1 MDLRLATRL
10 SIAPLIIGFA
20 GAGVGI
26 ILVDTASAKG
36 FAGGAL
42 LVAAAMLV
50 SGCFY
55 TRGPVRTA
63 GLVLIRLAMAS
74 ALKWLIVMAGTALV
88 LAHGEK
94 GGLLPAAFTCG
105 VIAGLV
111 STLFNT
117 VQSSTGAST
126 S

>member
-20 GAGVGI
+20 GAGVGL
-26 ILVDTASAKG
+26 ILVDMASAMG

-50 SGCFY
+50 SGRFY

-74 ALKWLIVMAGTALV
+74 ALKWLVVMAGTALV

>member
-20 GAGVGI
+20 GAGVGL
-26 ILVDTASAKG
+26 ILADMASAKG

-42 LVAAAMLV
+42 LVAAATLV
-50 SGCFY
+50 SGGFY

-63 GLVLIRLAMAS
+63 GLVLIRLAMTS
-74 ALKWLIVMAGTALV
+74 ALKWLIVMGGTALV
-88 LAHGEK
+88 LAHGSK
-94 GGLLPAAFTCG
+94 GGLPPAAFTCG

-117 VQSSTGAST
+117 VQTSTGAST